1 MNAQPEL
8 QVEYVV
14 DDQGAKRAVIVEYEL
29 WEEIIARLEDLEDA
43 LEMRRLREHNE
54 ESIPWEQAKAELG
67 LDNSSIRHLYNF
79 RWPAPGK
86 ARQT

>member
-14 DDQGAKRAVIVEYEL
+14 NDQGAKRAVIVEYEL

-43 LEMRRLREHNE
+43 LEMRRLREQNE
-54 ESIPWEQAKAELG
+54 ESISWEQAKAELG
-67 LDNSSIRHLYNF
+67 LDNV
-79 RWPAPGK
+79 
-86 ARQT
+86 